1 MRRNGPGKWGLAGNA
16 CFGILLVL
24 VLVLVLENKREFDY
38 EDENEDE
45 DEPMQ
50 VVSGQAL
57 NGVFTPYTVCGN
69 CLMLAWNDQLTAPRD
84 KAFRKAR
91 RSQPGDMKQKTIV
104 RSQRFVTALQVHLKQ
119 GTRAILQ
126 PPSGAPAPT
135 AGRYFQ
141 SGSDRAQLDPA
152 PVWSS
157 AFRRFG
163 AFTHPGRINAELQ
176 TQRQRSSGAVFRC
189 TRSHPRSLAIF

>member
-1 MRRNGPGKWGLAGNA
+1 MANASGYSAARVARVFSSFFGRSSGFSMARRVCARMVP
-16 CFGILLVL
+16 I
-24 VLVLVLENKREFDY
+24 
-38 EDENEDE
+38 
-45 DEPMQ
+45 
-50 VVSGQAL
+50 

-126 PPSGAPAPT
+126 PLSGAPAPT

-141 SGSDRAQLDPA
+141 SGSDRAPLDPA